1 MRRKTEKPNPK
12 PKIVKAQPQTERPER
27 LNAYKQEDVWRL
39 LGDQR
44 QGVSVPATLA
54 LQGSS
59 GVFWD

>member
-1 MRRKTEKPNPK
+1 MGRKAEKPNSK
-12 PKIVKAQPQTERPER
+12 PKIENEQPQTERPSTG
-27 LNAYKQEDVWRL
+27 NAYKQEDVWRL

-59 GVFWD
+59 GIFWD